1 MSTLLRQ
8 HYLEI
13 HKMRLENNTC
23 TAMVRTLSK
32 PGLERVTQSIRV
44 VGWLDQFAPSGV
56 ISREAVR
63 DGEQLS
69 AEGQLKVAGHVLD
82 GIIASPS

>member
-1 MSTLLRQ
+1 LDRGHRWRDCSGIEDKHPTDQKLELAVMPRSEVCADYRSRTSCSSSNGKRMSTLLRQ

-32 PGLERVTQSIRV
+32 PGLERVT
-44 VGWLDQFAPSGV
+44 
-56 ISREAVR
+56 
-63 DGEQLS
+63 
-69 AEGQLKVAGHVLD
+69 
-82 GIIASPS
+82 